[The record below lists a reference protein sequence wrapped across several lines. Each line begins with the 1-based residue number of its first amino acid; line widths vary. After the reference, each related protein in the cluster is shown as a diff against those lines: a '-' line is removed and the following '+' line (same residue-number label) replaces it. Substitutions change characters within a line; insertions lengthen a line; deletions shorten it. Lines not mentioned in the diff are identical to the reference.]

1 VTLPQVSQQDIT
13 FIAAFLKRFQ
23 PVEST
28 TGGAAVSHLY
38 LEKVG
43 QYLEDAPLAQPPDN
57 SANPWHQVQWYRYYV
72 LYLYRPQLLADH
84 PEIQEVPFIIP
95 VNTGTSLVQ
104 EHGRLAEAV
113 GLVFTG
119 LGRDLGART
128 EVAASLALPGAV
140 AFTARQ
146 QVTDQLTVHGIVTL
160 AEGELL
166 VWRSDHRGQGTEPA
180 TATLRLRLPAGQRVV
195 DSSFYTAEFL
205 ALLLEDDGQ
214 EGQTLLQLPLASL
227 GPLLVTVPEGAVEPV
242 EGAVEAVEAVPGA
255 RSRALESLPARQ
267 LAVSGPRKVS
277 VFLFKNKKRIRI
289 YDMEGEEEE
298 EEDTLES
305 SGFSASMDVASSQ
318 LG

>member
-1 VTLPQVSQQDIT
+1 M
-13 FIAAFLKRFQ
+13 
-23 PVEST
+23 
-28 TGGAAVSHLY
+28 
-38 LEKVG
+38 
-43 QYLEDAPLAQPPDN
+43 
-57 SANPWHQVQWYRYYV
+57 
-72 LYLYRPQLLADH
+72 
-84 PEIQEVPFIIP
+84 
-95 VNTGTSLVQ
+95 NTGTSLVQ

-113 GLVFTG
+113 GLLFTG
-119 LGRDLGART
+119 LGRDLGSRT
-128 EVAASLALPGAV
+128 EVSGSMELPGAV

-146 QVTDQLTVHGIVTL
+146 QVTDQLTVHGIVNL

-166 VWRSDHRGQGTEPA
+166 VWRTEHRGQEAEPA
-180 TATLRLRLPAGQRVV
+180 TATLRLRLPTGQRVV
-195 DSSFYTAEFL
+195 DSSFYTSEFL

-214 EGQTLLQLPLASL
+214 EGQTLLQLPLASF
-227 GPLLVTVPEGAVEPV
+227 GPLLVAPPV
-242 EGAVEAVEAVPGA
+242 EGAVQPVEGVQGA

-305 SGFSASMDVASSQ
+305 SGFSASMDVNSSQ